1 MALQLGHCLPIWVL
15 GWKAV
20 CWPNHAS
27 DVVSLVSIFLSKG
40 LVERTWAE
48 ADCLEGS
55 LSCLMVEFDLL
66 TGFPVN
72 GLWFVQLFSI
82 WKDEVWDSWPQAE
95 NLLSID
101 VFDCLSYIVG
111 FFFLLLHILVRQ
123 VFLKV
128 HFKKRNGA
136 ELLSFPGRCSSS
148 HS

>member
-1 MALQLGHCLPIWVL
+1 MALQLGHCLPVWVL

-27 DVVSLVSIFLSKG
+27 DVVSLVSILSKG

-72 GLWFVQLFSI
+72 GLWFIQLFSI

-95 NLLSID
+95 NTLSID
-101 VFDCLSYIVG
+101 VFDFLSYIVG
-111 FFFLLLHILVRQ
+111 FFFPVTPHTCQASVSEGSLREAEWSRVAVLCWTLL
-123 VFLKV
+123 
-128 HFKKRNGA
+128 
-136 ELLSFPGRCSSS
+136 
-148 HS
+148 